1 MPIPESQATPQE
13 ALAPRARRAL
23 ASLSLAML
31 MPSLDTSIANAA
43 LPSLAQTLEASFQ
56 QVQWIV
62 LAYLLAITTLIAS
75 AGRLGDQWGRRR
87 ALLAGIALFTLASL
101 CCGLAPGLGW
111 LLAARTLQG
120 LGAAVMLAL
129 SMALVGD
136 ALPKARTG
144 AAMGWLGSMSALGT
158 TLGPA
163 LGGLILASVGWRW
176 MFLVNVPLGLVALLL
191 AWRCLPPDRPVASAS
206 AFDVPGSLLL
216 ALSLGAYALALT
228 LGHNLL
234 APLNLGLLVASV
246 VGVALLVRVERR
258 AAAPLFQPALLR
270 RPQLRSS
277 LWLSLLVSTV
287 IMTTLVVGPFY
298 LARGLGLGSLA
309 VGLSLSLGP
318 LVATL
323 CGAPAG
329 RLVDRYG
336 ARPLSRLG
344 LLGLCGGLGLLALL
358 PRSLGLAGYL
368 LPLALVTASYALF
381 QTANNSLVMRDVA
394 PQQRGLTAGLLS
406 LSRNLGLISG
416 AAAMGALFAWGS
428 GPQAGVEAVSRGMH
442 WTFGVAA
449 LLMLLALLS
458 AGRNRLSEEAGSPF
472 ISRLLAHKPT
482 YMILDDH
489 EIEDN

>member
-1 MPIPESQATPQE
+1 MPLSESNTAFREIPAS
-13 ALAPRARRAL
+13 RARWAL

-43 LPSLAQTLEASFQ
+43 LPSLARTLEASFA

-75 AGRLGDQWGRRR
+75 AGRLGDQLGRRR
-87 ALLAGIALFTLASL
+87 VLLGGIALFTLASL

-111 LLAARTLQG
+111 LLAARALQG

-163 LGGLILASVGWRW
+163 LGGLILAGLGWRW
-176 MFLVNVPLGLVALLL
+176 MFLVNVPLGLLALLL
-191 AWRCLPPDRPVASAS
+191 AWRCLPADRPVASAS
-206 AFDVPGSLLL
+206 AFDVPGTVLL

-228 LGHNLL
+228 LGERVL
-234 APLNLGLLVASV
+234 APLNLGLLA
-246 VGVALLVRVERR
+246 VGVAGGVLLVRVERR

-270 RPQLRSS
+270 RPQLRRS

-298 LARGLGLGSLA
+298 LSRGLGLDTLA

-344 LLGLCGGLGLLALL
+344 VLGLCGGLSLLALL
-358 PRSLGLAGYL
+358 PLSLGLVGYL
-368 LPLALVTASYALF
+368 LALALVTASYALF
-381 QTANNSLVMRDVA
+381 QAANNSLVMLDVA

-428 GPQAGVEAVSRGMH
+428 RPQVAGRDGAEAVASGMH

-449 LLMLLALLS
+449 LLMLLALLI
-458 AGRNRLSEEAGSPF
+458 AGRDRSSEEAGAAGRP
-472 ISRLLAHKPT
+472 ACP
-482 YMILDDH
+482 D
-489 EIEDN
+489 

>member
-13 ALAPRARRAL
+13 ALAPRARWAL

-298 LARGLGLGSLA
+298 LAPVSYTHL
-309 VGLSLSLGP
+309 
-318 LVATL
+318 TL
-323 CGAPAG
+323 
-329 RLVDRYG
+329 
-336 ARPLSRLG
+336 
-344 LLGLCGGLGLLALL
+344 
-358 PRSLGLAGYL
+358 
-368 LPLALVTASYALF
+368 
-381 QTANNSLVMRDVA
+381 
-394 PQQRGLTAGLLS
+394 
-406 LSRNLGLISG
+406 
-416 AAAMGALFAWGS
+416 
-428 GPQAGVEAVSRGMH
+428 
-442 WTFGVAA
+442 
-449 LLMLLALLS
+449 
-458 AGRNRLSEEAGSPF
+458 
-472 ISRLLAHKPT
+472 PT
-482 YMILDDH
+482 TPYV
-489 EIEDN
+489 

>member
-1 MPIPESQATPQE
+1 MPLSESNTAFREIPAS
-13 ALAPRARRAL
+13 RARWAL

-43 LPSLAQTLEASFQ
+43 LPSLARTLEASFA

-75 AGRLGDQWGRRR
+75 AGRLGDQLGRRR
-87 ALLAGIALFTLASL
+87 VLLGGIALFTLASL

-111 LLAARTLQG
+111 LLAARALQG

-163 LGGLILASVGWRW
+163 LGGLILAGLGWRW
-176 MFLVNVPLGLVALLL
+176 MFLVNVPLGLLALLL
-191 AWRCLPPDRPVASAS
+191 AWRCLPADRPVASAS
-206 AFDVPGSLLL
+206 AFDVPGTVLL

-228 LGHNLL
+228 LGERVL
-234 APLNLGLLVASV
+234 APLNLGLLA
-246 VGVALLVRVERR
+246 VGVAGGVLLVRVERR

-270 RPQLRSS
+270 RPQLRRS

-298 LARGLGLGSLA
+298 LSRGLGLDTLA

-344 LLGLCGGLGLLALL
+344 VLGLCGGLSLLALL
-358 PRSLGLAGYL
+358 PLSLGLAGYL
-368 LPLALVTASYALF
+368 LALALVTASYALF
-381 QTANNSLVMRDVA
+381 QAANNSLVMLDVA

-428 GPQAGVEAVSRGMH
+428 RPQVAGRDGAEAVASGMH

-449 LLMLLALLS
+449 LLMLLALLI
-458 AGRNRLSEEAGSPF
+458 AGRDRPSEEAGAAGRP
-472 ISRLLAHKPT
+472 ACP
-482 YMILDDH
+482 D
-489 EIEDN
+489 

>member
-1 MPIPESQATPQE
+1 MPLSESNTAFREIPAS
-13 ALAPRARRAL
+13 RARWAL

-43 LPSLAQTLEASFQ
+43 LPSLARTLEASFA

-75 AGRLGDQWGRRR
+75 AGRLGDQLGRRR
-87 ALLAGIALFTLASL
+87 VLLVGIALFTLASL

-111 LLAARTLQG
+111 LLAARALQG

-163 LGGLILASVGWRW
+163 LGGLILAGLGWRW
-176 MFLVNVPLGLVALLL
+176 MFLVNVPLGLLALLL
-191 AWRCLPPDRPVASAS
+191 AWRCLPADRPVASAS
-206 AFDVPGSLLL
+206 AFDVPGTVLL

-228 LGHNLL
+228 LGERVL
-234 APLNLGLLVASV
+234 APLNLGLLA
-246 VGVALLVRVERR
+246 VGVAGGVLLVRVERR

-270 RPQLRSS
+270 RPQLRRS

-298 LARGLGLGSLA
+298 LSRGLGLDTLA

-344 LLGLCGGLGLLALL
+344 VLGLCGGLSLLALL
-358 PRSLGLAGYL
+358 PLSLGLVGYL
-368 LPLALVTASYALF
+368 LALALVTASYALF
-381 QTANNSLVMRDVA
+381 QAANNSLVMLDVA

-428 GPQAGVEAVSRGMH
+428 RPQVAGRDGAEAVASGMH

-449 LLMLLALLS
+449 LLMLLALLI
-458 AGRNRLSEEAGSPF
+458 AGRDRSSEEAGAAGRP
-472 ISRLLAHKPT
+472 ACP
-482 YMILDDH
+482 D
-489 EIEDN
+489 

>member
-1 MPIPESQATPQE
+1 MPLSESNTAFREIPVS
-13 ALAPRARRAL
+13 RARWAL

-43 LPSLAQTLEASFQ
+43 LPSLARTLEASFA

-75 AGRLGDQWGRRR
+75 AGRLGDQLGRRR
-87 ALLAGIALFTLASL
+87 VLLGGIGLFTLASL

-111 LLAARTLQG
+111 LLAARALQG

-144 AAMGWLGSMSALGT
+144 AAMGWLASMSALGT

-163 LGGLILASVGWRW
+163 LGGLILAGLGWRW

-191 AWRCLPPDRPVASAS
+191 AWRCLPADRPVASTC
-206 AFDVPGSLLL
+206 AFDLPGTVLL

-228 LGHNLL
+228 LGHRLL
-234 APLNLGLLVASV
+234 APLNLGLLAVGV
-246 VGVALLVRVERR
+246 VGGLLLVRVERR

-270 RPQLRSS
+270 RRQLRSS

-298 LARGLGLGSLA
+298 LFRGLGLDTLA

-336 ARPLSRLG
+336 ARPLSRAG
-344 LLGLCGGLGLLALL
+344 LLGLCAGLSLLALL
-358 PRSLGLAGYL
+358 PMSLGLAGYL

-381 QTANNSLVMRDVA
+381 QAANNSLVMLDVEPA
-394 PQQRGLTAGLLS
+394 QRGLTAGLLN

-428 GPQAGVEAVSRGMH
+428 RPQAVGQEGVEAVASGMH

-458 AGRNRLSEEAGSPF
+458 TARDRLSEEGGAACRP
-472 ISRLLAHKPT
+472 ACP
-482 YMILDDH
+482 D
-489 EIEDN
+489 

>member
-1 MPIPESQATPQE
+1 MPLSETNTAFREVPAS
-13 ALAPRARRAL
+13 RARWAL

-43 LPSLAQTLEASFQ
+43 LPSLARTLEASFA

-75 AGRLGDQWGRRR
+75 AGRLGDQLGRRR
-87 ALLAGIALFTLASL
+87 VLLGGIALFTLASL

-111 LLAARTLQG
+111 LLAARALQG

-163 LGGLILASVGWRW
+163 LGGLILAGLGWRW

-191 AWRCLPPDRPVASAS
+191 AWRCLPADRPVASAS
-206 AFDVPGSLLL
+206 AFDVPGTVLL

-228 LGHNLL
+228 LGERVL
-234 APLNLGLLVASV
+234 APLNLGLLA
-246 VGVALLVRVERR
+246 VGVAGGVLLVRVERR

-270 RPQLRSS
+270 RPQLRRS

-298 LARGLGLGSLA
+298 LSRGLGLDTLA

-336 ARPLSRLG
+336 ARPLSR
-344 LLGLCGGLGLLALL
+344 
-358 PRSLGLAGYL
+358 R
-368 LPLALVTASYALF
+368 
-381 QTANNSLVMRDVA
+381 R
-394 PQQRGLTAGLLS
+394 R
-406 LSRNLGLISG
+406 
-416 AAAMGALFAWGS
+416 
-428 GPQAGVEAVSRGMH
+428 
-442 WTFGVAA
+442 
-449 LLMLLALLS
+449 
-458 AGRNRLSEEAGSPF
+458 AGSPT
-472 ISRLLAHKPT
+472 AHREAETAKA
-482 YMILDDH
+482 H
-489 EIEDN
+489 RG

>member
-1 MPIPESQATPQE
+1 MPIPESDPTSRE
-13 ALAPRARRAL
+13 ALAPRARWAL

-43 LPSLAQTLEASFQ
+43 LPSLALNLEASFQ

-62 LAYLLAITTLIAS
+62 LAYLLAVTTLIAS
-75 AGRLGDQWGRRR
+75 AGRLGDLLGRRR
-87 ALLAGIALFTLASL
+87 VLLWGITLFTLASL
-101 CCGLAPGLGW
+101 CCGLAPDLGW
-111 LLAARTLQG
+111 LLVARALQG

-163 LGGLILASVGWRW
+163 LGGLILASIDWRW

-191 AWRCLPPDRPVASAS
+191 AWRCLPADRPVASAS
-206 AFDVPGSLLL
+206 AFDVPGSVLL

-228 LGHNLL
+228 LGHNRL
-234 APLNLGLLVASV
+234 APLNLGLLAASAAGV
-246 VGVALLVRVERR
+246 VLLVRVERR
-258 AAAPLFQPALLR
+258 ATAPLFQPDLLR

-287 IMTTLVVGPFY
+287 IMTTQVIGPFY
-298 LARGLGLGSLA
+298 LSRGLGLDTLA

-323 CGAPAG
+323 SGAPAG

-336 ARPLSRLG
+336 ARSLSRLG
-344 LLGLCGGLGLLALL
+344 LLGLGSGLGLLALL
-358 PRSLGLAGYL
+358 PLSLGLAGYL

-381 QTANNSLVMRDVA
+381 QAANNSLVMLDVA
-394 PQQRGLTAGLLS
+394 PRQRGLTAGLLS
-406 LSRNLGLISG
+406 LSRNVGLISG
-416 AAAMGALFAWGS
+416 AAAMGALFAWGAQ
-428 GPQAGVEAVSRGMH
+428 PQAGGRGGVEAVASGMH
-442 WTFGVAA
+442 WTFGMAA
-449 LLMLLALLS
+449 LLMLLALAI
-458 AGRNRLSEEAGSPF
+458 AGRDRLSEQAGAACRPARS
-472 ISRLLAHKPT
+472 
-482 YMILDDH
+482 D
-489 EIEDN
+489 

>member
-1 MPIPESQATPQE
+1 MPIPESDPVPRE
-13 ALAPRARRAL
+13 ALAPRARWAL

-43 LPSLAQTLEASFQ
+43 LPSLALSLDASFQ

-75 AGRLGDQWGRRR
+75 AGRLGDQLGRRR
-87 ALLAGIALFTLASL
+87 LLLWGITLFTLASL

-111 LLAARTLQG
+111 LLVARALQG

-163 LGGLILASVGWRW
+163 LGGLILASIGWRW

-191 AWRCLPPDRPVASAS
+191 AWRCLPADRPAAAS
-206 AFDVPGSLLL
+206 AFDVPGSVLL

-228 LGHNLL
+228 LGQDLL
-234 APLNLGLLVASV
+234 APLNLGLLAASTAGV
-246 VGVALLVRVERR
+246 VLLVRVERR
-258 AAAPLFQPALLR
+258 ATAPLFQPALLR

-298 LARGLGLGSLA
+298 LSRGLGLDTLA

-323 CGAPAG
+323 SGAPAG

-344 LLGLCGGLGLLALL
+344 LLGLCSGLGLLALL
-358 PRSLGLAGYL
+358 PLSLGLAGYL

-381 QTANNSLVMRDVA
+381 QAANNSLVMLDVV

-416 AAAMGALFAWGS
+416 AAAMGALFAWRS
-428 GPQAGVEAVSRGMH
+428 QPQVAGRDGVEAVASGMH
-442 WTFGVAA
+442 WTFGMAA
-449 LLMLLALLS
+449 LLMLLALVI
-458 AGRNRLSEEAGSPF
+458 AGRDRLSEQAGAACRPV
-472 ISRLLAHKPT
+472 RP
-482 YMILDDH
+482 D
-489 EIEDN
+489 